1 VSWVLLA
8 INVGAFIA
16 FAASG
21 GGFDK
26 ANSEM
31 LVAWGS
37 NFGPL
42 TAGGEWWRLFT
53 AMFLHGGLVHLAVN
67 MYTLYDV
74 GRFTERLYG
83 SFAFLVLYALSGLLG
98 SAASVWWNPSVNSV
112 GASGAL
118 FGVLGASLVFMLDRR
133 NGFPMSVMKVHA
145 ISLSVFVVYGIANGL
160 AQTNIDNAA
169 HLGGL
174 VGGVLVGFAL
184 SRPLGG
190 AMTLSLGRVAA
201 GIAVC
206 MAAIVGLAVLTPNTR
221 ATYEAE
227 KSFLADLKRFP
238 QEEKAL
244 LSSLNEVLAKARQPG
259 PLDPQLAAR
268 AGSVAGG
275 WQQAQQRFQA
285 YHIAP
290 PSRLAPLHAD
300 MLEYVDVR
308 RRAALAMQRALQN
321 PADVKE
327 RVQEFNRLVKEG
339 DAIVTRMNSRNAK
352 K

>member
-1 VSWVLLA
+1 MSWVLLA
-8 INVGAFIA
+8 IHVGVFVAFG
-16 FAASG
+16 ASG

-26 ANSEM
+26 ANAEQ

-98 SAASVWWNPSVNSV
+98 SAASLWWNPAVNSV

-133 NGFPMSVMKVHA
+133 NGVPMSVMKVHA
-145 ISLSVFVVYGIANGL
+145 ISLSVFVIYGIANGL

-174 VGGVLVGFAL
+174 IGGVLVGFAL

-190 AMTLSLGRVAA
+190 MASRSLARAAA
-201 GIAVC
+201 GIVVC
-206 MAAIVGLAVLTPNTR
+206 SAAIFALATITPNTR

-227 KSFLADLKRFP
+227 KTFLADLKAFS

-244 LSSLNEVLAKARQPG
+244 LSGLNDILAKARQPG

-268 AGSVAGG
+268 AGTVAGG

-285 YHIAP
+285 YKIEP
-290 PSRLAPLHAD
+290 PSRLAPLHSD

-321 PADVKE
+321 PADSKE

-339 DAIVTRMNSRNAK
+339 DVVVTRMNSRNAK

>member
-1 VSWVLLA
+1 MLLA
-8 INVGAFIA
+8 LNLGVFVAFG
-16 FAASG
+16 ASG

-26 ANSEM
+26 ANAER

-83 SFAFLVLYALSGLLG
+83 SFAFLILYVLSGLLG
-98 SAASVWWNPSVNSV
+98 SAASLWWNPSVNSV

-133 NGFPMSVMKVHA
+133 NGVPMGVMKVHA

-174 VGGVLVGFAL
+174 LGGLLVGFAL
-184 SRPLGG
+184 SRPLGSI
-190 AMTLSLGRVAA
+190 APMPLARAAA
-201 GIAVC
+201 GIAIC
-206 MAAIVGLAVLTPNTR
+206 TAAIVGLAVVTPNTR

-244 LSSLNEVLAKARQPG
+244 LARLNEVLAKARQPG

-268 AGSVAGG
+268 AGSVAAG
-275 WQQAQQRFQA
+275 WQQAQQRFEA
-285 YHIAP
+285 YRIEP
-290 PSRLAPLHAD
+290 PSRLAPLHSD
-300 MLEYVDVR
+300 MLAYVDVR
-308 RRAALAMQRALQN
+308 RRAAVAVQRAMQN
-321 PADVKE
+321 PAEAKE

-339 DAIVTRMNSRNAK
+339 DAIVTRMNTRNAK